1 MQTPPHFF
9 THTLILGGQ
18 KSGKSRHAELLAKA
32 WLEKSPQHRACLIAT
47 AQAHD
52 AEMAARIARHRSDR
66 SARVPPLQTLEEP
79 LALAQSIARLSTPHT
94 LLIVDCLNLWLTNM
108 LMPMQPQEALA
119 PASIHA
125 QTAALQTA
133 LAQAPGPVVLVSNE
147 IGLGLIPLAPA
158 VRQFVDELG
167 LLNQALAQSCPQV
180 LLLAAG
186 LPLTLKNAA

>member
-52 AEMAARIARHRSDR
+52 AEMAARIARHQSDR
-66 SARVPPLQTLEEP
+66 AARVPQLQTMEEP
-79 LALAQSIARLSTPHT
+79 LALAQSITRLSTPQT
-94 LLIVDCLNLWLTNM
+94 LLVVDCLNLWLTNM
-108 LMPMQPQEALA
+108 LMPIDADHALA
-119 PASIHA
+119 PEQIHA
-125 QTAALQTA
+125 QTAALQQA

-147 IGLGLIPLAPA
+147 IGLGVIALAPA

-180 LLLAAG
+180 LLMAAG
-186 LPLTLKNAA
+186 LPLPLKTST

>member
-52 AEMAARIARHRSDR
+52 AEMAARIARHQSDR
-66 SARVPPLQTLEEP
+66 AARVPQLQTVEEP
-79 LALAQSIARLSTPHT
+79 LALAHAITSLSTPQT
-94 LLIVDCLNLWLTNM
+94 LVVVDCLNLWLTNL
-108 LMPMQPQEALA
+108 LMPMQSEKAKSSAEVTLEVA
-119 PASIHA
+119 
-125 QTAALQTA
+125 TLQAA

-147 IGLGLIPLAPA
+147 IGLGVIALAPA

-180 LLLAAG
+180 LLMAAG
-186 LPLTLKNAA
+186 LPLPLKTST